1 MDSSKSWTNRHD
13 PGEDKENKKKRKKTE
28 QKEVAIQMRLKEWD
42 L

>member
-1 MDSSKSWTNRHD
+1 MDSSKSWSNRQD
-13 PGEDKENKKKRKKTE
+13 LGEDKENKKKRKKTE